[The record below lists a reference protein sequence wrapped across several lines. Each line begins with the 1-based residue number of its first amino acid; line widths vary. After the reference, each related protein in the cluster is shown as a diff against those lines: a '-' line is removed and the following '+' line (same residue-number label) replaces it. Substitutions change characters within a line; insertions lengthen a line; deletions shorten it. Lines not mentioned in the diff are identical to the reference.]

1 MHGKV
6 RSVYFEVRKEE
17 EEEQERD
24 GFVAVSWEL
33 NKAKVSC
40 VSSMSG
46 EREKGTQETDTS
58 NLTLND
64 IHTSLVTHY
73 GRLNVPLNFLG
84 GQKHTSFLSTHIQLS
99 YMTTHSQLHSHKFSP
114 LMYKIKQDILNLV
127 KLEMCSFSILL
138 YSNLT

>member
-1 MHGKV
+1 MKRKSLEGRKVHGKV
-6 RSVYFEVRKEE
+6 RSVYFEVRKE

-73 GRLNVPLNFLG
+73 GRLNVPLNFG
-84 GQKHTSFLSTHIQLS
+84 GGSEAYIIPLHSYTIILHDNSLSTTFTQ
-99 YMTTHSQLHSHKFSP
+99 
-114 LMYKIKQDILNLV
+114 V
-127 KLEMCSFSILL
+127 
-138 YSNLT
+138 

>member
-46 EREKGTQETDTS
+46 ERERKVHRKLIQVISLLTIFTQVW
-58 NLTLND
+58 
-64 IHTSLVTHY
+64 SL
-73 GRLNVPLNFLG
+73 
-84 GQKHTSFLSTHIQLS
+84 I
-99 YMTTHSQLHSHKFSP
+99 ME
-114 LMYKIKQDILNLV
+114 D
-127 KLEMCSFSILL
+127 
-138 YSNLT
+138 